1 MWDCSFSTLFFSSW
15 RIAYNLVNIVVFLFS
30 LVPQPSWY
38 MHACKQCCK
47 PQCFQTITFP
57 HHSLQIFSTFYWEWS
72 EYRWDTERRQ
82 PKCSALSHM
91 FSKSIFVCACLG
103 WSCELLL
110 PFFCVKSLICSTW
123 SRFFFFFFFYRTLYP
138 HLPAFSAEQVKA
150 VTEMLLNK
158 LLGEVPKIWPHCLS
172 GQTPACSV

>member
-123 SRFFFFFFFYRTLYP
+123 SRFFFFFFFTVHSILICQRS
-138 HLPAFSAEQVKA
+138 LPSRS
-150 VTEMLLNK
+150 K
-158 LLGEVPKIWPHCLS
+158 LLQRCCSTNFWGKSPKSDPI
-172 GQTPACSV
+172 V

>member
-110 PFFCVKSLICSTW
+110 PFFCVKSLTCSMW
-123 SRFFFFFFFYRTLYP
+123 SRFFFFFFFLPYTLSSFASVLCRAGQSCYRDVAQQT
-138 HLPAFSAEQVKA
+138 
-150 VTEMLLNK
+150 
-158 LLGEVPKIWPHCLS
+158 S
-172 GQTPACSV
+172 GGSPQNLTPLFKWTNSSL